1 MLGPLYRMDNGCIV
15 GKGLWGKGR
24 YIQGVFKLI
33 CLDRWCR
40 RGRDNCIVIV
50 TFSVIFILCFRFVVV
65 KFFWVLIFLVLV

>member
-40 RGRDNCIVIV
+40 R
-50 TFSVIFILCFRFVVV
+50 VIFIFV
-65 KFFWVLIFLVLV
+65 FSFCSGEIFLGFNFSCFGIV